1 MLLFCFPFTEI
12 LKRKKSNDLNMSY
25 IVKGRIEYQ
34 GESIPVLGPD
44 HVSLG
49 KCVISRHFVRKYS
62 SINDLEIQNLLKDGC
77 LFKGYK
83 KVKSES
89 AEEEAFANMH
99 FVLLLSNLDDTIHK
113 QVCIRRMMTIQIHM
127 DRFEGIKT
135 EVLTSS
141 TVSSV
146 IINIDKKNE
155 QISIFHFKKKTMK
168 TIILPLMENQH
179 ERQWKFEL
187 VSDVLYIDNKN
198 LHFVNF
204 NYSEPYYRKIN
215 LGSNEDA
222 LVYSNEVVVILNKD
236 PALAI
241 SPEPPIILCDMLR
254 RQTEQRQIVITYE
267 ILSLFLNNFSSVHYV
282 NGKFVWIIYY
292 GPLIHIYVS
301 KIIDGFVNVGT
312 INTLELFSNCQ
323 QSFFKTAC
331 YSSSTNQLYIVY
343 YKTNLGDMSS
353 SIVCLDLNSHLISYI
368 LDLQYTS
375 ERRPEIIMQLSQ
387 SGHKLFVQETF
398 EEKLIFYQVFRLPPA
413 RLTLQN
419 ITKQYIWEN
428 LSEELLLNTQLPKSL
443 QDELVVGF

>member
-1 MLLFCFPFTEI
+1 
-12 LKRKKSNDLNMSY
+12 MSY
-25 IVKGRIEYQ
+25 TVKARIEYQ
-34 GESIPVLGPD
+34 GESIPVIRPD

-155 QISIFHFKKKTMK
+155 QISIFHFKKKIMK
-168 TIILPLMENQH
+168 TIILPLMNS
-179 ERQWKFEL
+179 RQQGRWKFEL

-204 NYSEPYYRKIN
+204 NYSEPFYRKIK
-215 LGSNEDA
+215 LGLKEDA

-236 PALAI
+236 PSLI
-241 SPEPPIILCDMLR
+241 SSPEPPIILCDMLR
-254 RQTEQRQIVITYE
+254 QETEQRQIVITHE
-267 ILSLFLNNFSSVHYV
+267 ILNLLLDNISSIHYV
-282 NGKFVWIIYY
+282 NGKFVWLIYY
-292 GPLIHIYVS
+292 GPLIHIFVS
-301 KIIDGFVNVGT
+301 KIIDGLVKVAT
-312 INTLELFSNCQ
+312 INTLDLFINCQ
-323 QSFFKTAC
+323 LSVFKTAC

-343 YKTNLGDMSS
+343 YKTCLGEMSS
-353 SIVCLDLNSHLISYI
+353 SIVCLDLRSHLISYI
-368 LDLQYTS
+368 LDLELTS
-375 ERRPEIIMQLSQ
+375 ERRPEIIMQLSS

-398 EEKLIFYQVFRLPPA
+398 EETLIFYQVFKLPPA

-428 LSEELLLNTQLPKSL
+428 LSEEILLSTFIPKYL
-443 QDELVVGF
+443 REELIEGF